1 MTRLSANFS
10 LDEFTR
16 SEFAARRGIAIN
28 VLPGSV
34 IHQNLIRLCSTIL
47 QPLRDALGP
56 VHVLSGYRPVEVNEL
71 IGGAPTSQHTEGLA
85 ADIIVSGK
93 SHMEVAEWIRAHIAF
108 YDQLIL
114 EFGQWVHVSAAPK
127 GRAPRSQSL
136 TAVKVPARVIGTPR
150 TVYVPGLHDMEEA
163 LRRAA

>member
-1 MTRLSANFS
+1 MTQLSANFF

-16 SEFAARRGIAIN
+16 SEFAARHGIAIT
-28 VLPGSV
+28 VQPGSV

-56 VHVLSGYRPVEVNEL
+56 VHVLSGYRPVEVNKL
-71 IGGAPTSQHTEGLA
+71 IGGAPNSQHTEGLA
-85 ADIIVSGK
+85 ADIIVTDR
-93 SHMEVAEWIRAHIAF
+93 SHMEVAEWIRAHTLS

-114 EFGQWVHVSAAPK
+114 EFGQWVHVSTAPK

-136 TAVKVPARVIGTPR
+136 TAVKVPARVIDTPR
-150 TVYVPGLHDMEEA
+150 TVYVPGLHDMDEA
-163 LRRAA
+163 RRRAA

>member
-1 MTRLSANFS
+1 MTQLSANFT

-16 SEFAARRGIAIN
+16 SEVATRYGIDIT
-28 VLPGSV
+28 VQPGSA

-56 VHVLSGYRPVEVNEL
+56 VHVLSGYRPSEVNKM
-71 IGGAPTSQHTEGLA
+71 IGGSPTSQHTEGLA
-85 ADIIVSGK
+85 ADIIVPGK
-93 SHMEVAEWIRAHIAF
+93 SHMEVSEWIRGHVLS

-150 TVYVPGLHDMEEA
+150 TVYVPGLHDMDEA